1 MILNILSWNLN
12 FIHDNYF
19 ERTQNINKILM
30 REINDSHI
38 IALQEA
44 ISPFSKL
51 YKYIDSKEIKEYTHN
66 EFFKEID
73 IINQNIQKLFPKK
86 NELIKSSFEYLMDK
100 LLYLIQIIYNKYGEY
115 FKYLYF
121 NYPKVAILL
130 VLFFPFIFILCWFFI
145 GMTTII
151 HKDIDAIVKCKYIE
165 KMFQYTKFNFNQREI
180 IFYNIHLTAGEKEF
194 QKKKRL
200 NTIKQIYEE
209 NKNTDILILAGDFNS
224 KPNTDVYD
232 FLINKGFRSCC
243 MKIKKKE
250 LFTFPS
256 NKPRECIDYIWVK
269 GKNIEIK
276 NYEVFGDKTHTDHL
290 GIKASID
297 IQSL

>member
-19 ERTQNINKILM
+19 ERTENINKILKK
-30 REINDSHI
+30 EIENCHI

-44 ISPFSKL
+44 ISPFSKF
-51 YKYIDSKEIKEYTHN
+51 YKYIDSEKIKAYTHN

-86 NELIKSSFEYLMDK
+86 QQIIQGTFEYLMDK
-100 LLYLIQIIYNKYGEY
+100 ILYLLQIVYNKYGEY
-115 FKYLYF
+115 IKYIYF
-121 NYPKVAILL
+121 NYPKISILL
-130 VLFFPFIFILCWFFI
+130 VLLFPFFFTLCGFFI

-151 HKDIDAIVKCKYIE
+151 HKDINAIVKCKYIE
-165 KMFQYTKFNFNQREI
+165 RMFQYTKFNFNQREI
-180 IFYNIHLTAGEKEF
+180 IFYNIHLTAGKKEF
-194 QKKKRL
+194 QKKKKL

-232 FLINKGFRSCC
+232 FLVKNGFKSCC
-243 MKIKKKE
+243 MDIKNKE

-269 GKNIEIK
+269 GENIEIK

-297 IQSL
+297 IN

>member
-19 ERTQNINKILM
+19 ERTENINKILKK
-30 REINDSHI
+30 EIENCHI

-51 YKYIDSKEIKEYTHN
+51 YKYIDSKKIKEYTHN

-86 NELIKSSFEYLMDK
+86 QQLIKGTFEYLMDK
-100 LLYLIQIIYNKYGEY
+100 ILYLLQILYNNYGEY
-115 FKYLYF
+115 IKYIYF
-121 NYPKVAILL
+121 NYPKISILL
-130 VLFFPFIFILCWFFI
+130 VLLFPFFFTLCGFFI

-151 HKDIDAIVKCKYIE
+151 HKDINAIVKCKYIE
-165 KMFQYTKFNFNQREI
+165 RMFQYTKFKFNQREI
-180 IFYNIHLTAGEKEF
+180 TFFNIHLTAGEKEF
-194 QKKKRL
+194 QNKKRL
-200 NTIKQIYEE
+200 NTIKQIYEK

-224 KPNTDVYD
+224 KPNTRVYD
-232 FLINKGFRSCC
+232 FLVKNGFKSCC
-243 MKIKKKE
+243 MDIKNKE

-256 NKPRECIDYIWVK
+256 HKPRHCIDYIWVK

-297 IQSL
+297 IQ

>member
-19 ERTQNINKILM
+19 ERTENINKILKK
-30 REINDSHI
+30 EIEKCHI

-51 YKYIDSKEIKEYTHN
+51 YKYIDSEKIKAYTHN

-86 NELIKSSFEYLMDK
+86 QQIIQGTFEYLMDK
-100 LLYLIQIIYNKYGEY
+100 ILYLLQIVYNKYGEY
-115 FKYLYF
+115 IKYIYF
-121 NYPKVAILL
+121 NYPKISILL
-130 VLFFPFIFILCWFFI
+130 VLLFPFFFTLCGFFI

-151 HKDIDAIVKCKYIE
+151 HKDINAIVKCKYIE
-165 KMFQYTKFNFNQREI
+165 RMFQYTKFNFNQREI

-224 KPNTDVYD
+224 NPNSKVYN
-232 FLINKGFRSCC
+232 FLIKEGFISCC
-243 MKIKKKE
+243 MEIKNKE

-269 GKNIEIK
+269 GENIEIK

-290 GIKASID
+290 GIKASLD
-297 IQSL
+297 IHSL